1 MADRQDFS
9 LNLGELNIVSTD
21 ELIEAGENF
30 LNSDPNQITP
40 VKRKKVREEEEEEEQ
55 PEEGDEEVVDTKGKP
70 AKKQD
75 KKQIKTVEQQNRE
88 LSADNLFDTLSGEE
102 NEDDDDEDEEEE
114 EVLTVTKKN
123 KKPTNQKPVEEPE
136 EEEQQNDTGEE
147 EQNQA
152 QKTNVY
158 NAIAQELAT
167 HGIFTPDEGEEDG
180 IPVETP
186 EELLERFQLEAR
198 KQAGQV
204 IDKFIERFG
213 DDYKD
218 MFTNVFVNGVPP
230 ADYLARYTKI
240 DNINNLDIAD
250 ESNQEKVVRELYRTE
265 GRSSEYIEKRVGQLK
280 SYGDL
285 ADEAEEAKR
294 ILMDREMKGIEE
306 AGRRKQE
313 ELQRKNA
320 IKAQYFQN
328 VEEVLNEKLKAKDF
342 DGIPIDKR
350 FADQTFGYLTRD
362 KYKTPDGQLLTEFD
376 RDILDLN
383 RPDKHELKVKV
394 AMLMQLLKEDPTLS
408 RLSKKAVSKK
418 TSELFSGLKKAAS
431 NSDNQAEKK
440 KPGDKSQVT
449 SWFKS

>member
-40 VKRKKVREEEEEEEQ
+40 VKRKKVVQEDEAEET
-55 PEEGDEEVVDTKGKP
+55 EEVVDTKK
-70 AKKQD
+70 AKKTD
-75 KKQIKTVEQQNRE
+75 KKPIKVVEESPRE
-88 LSADNLFDTLSGEE
+88 MTADNLFDTLSEDQEE
-102 NEDDDDEDEEEE
+102 EAEEEEEEDTLTVTKKAKKPSNQKLPEEESEEEE
-114 EVLTVTKKN
+114 EVQQDVVQDTD
-123 KKPTNQKPVEEPE
+123 QKS
-136 EEEQQNDTGEE
+136 N
-147 EQNQA
+147 
-152 QKTNVY
+152 NVY
-158 NAIAQELAT
+158 NTISQELAN

-180 IPVETP
+180 IDVNSP

-198 KQAGQV
+198 KQAGLV

-230 ADYLARYTKI
+230 ADYLSRYTKI
-240 DNINNLDIAD
+240 ENINGLDMAD
-250 ESNQEKVVRELYRTE
+250 EGNQERVVRELYKSE

-285 ADEAEEAKR
+285 ADEATEAQR
-294 ILMDREMKGIEE
+294 ILIDREMKGIEE
-306 AGRRKQE
+306 AGKRKQD

-320 IKAQYFQN
+320 IKAQYLQN
-328 VEEVLNEKLKAKDF
+328 VESVLNEKLKSKEF

-350 FADQTFGYLTRD
+350 FADQTFSYLTRD
-362 KYKTPDGQLLTEFD
+362 KYKTPDNQLLTEFD

-383 RPDKHELKVKV
+383 RPDRHEMKVKV

-431 NSDNQAEKK
+431 SNGDTQGKDK
-440 KPGDKSQVT
+440 KPGEKGQVS
-449 SWFKS
+449 SWFK